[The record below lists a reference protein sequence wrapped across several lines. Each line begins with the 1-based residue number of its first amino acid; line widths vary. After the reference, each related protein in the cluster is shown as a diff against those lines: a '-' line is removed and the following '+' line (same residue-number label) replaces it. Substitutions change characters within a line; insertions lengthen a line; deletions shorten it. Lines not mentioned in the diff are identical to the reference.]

1 MSGLTAALN
10 AALSGIDVFEEA
22 IQTVS
27 TNISNE
33 TTQGYALRS
42 VESETS
48 AYGSSGAG
56 SGVIDPASVQR
67 AADGFA
73 ATRLNSATSANEA
86 AQTLSSAL
94 SAIDEALQGSGDV
107 NSAASTFFADLA
119 TLASEPTSSAQADTT
134 LADAG
139 NLVDTFQAASESLD
153 SQFSGI
159 DESLQQSVASA
170 NQLLSQLATINAG
183 LQTAPN
189 DNSLLDEQQAALNS
203 LSQLIGIQTV
213 PLQNGA
219 VEVTVNGAVLL
230 DQSGA
235 QTLSLTQT
243 TPTSTPELTVGAGDS
258 PVEPGSTSGSIGAN
272 LAAFASTQG
281 ALDSLNWF
289 AAALAGSVNQAQ
301 AEGLN
306 SAGSQGSALFTI
318 PPPQVVAGTANTGSA
333 TLAATVTNA
342 TALPSN
348 GAGYVLSYGSG
359 GWTATVPGTTQTY
372 SLGTGPTL
380 SLPGLT
386 VTVSGAAAAGDTF
399 LIDPTPGAAASISL
413 AATNSSALAVADP
426 YVATAGTVSASGV
439 VTNTNAGSE
448 TEASETVTA
457 TPAGSATIVPAS
469 YFGQS
474 LTLTFT
480 SASAY
485 QITDASGASVA
496 SGTWSNGTAVA
507 IAYPS
512 SSLAAGQYFEVT
524 LSGSPA
530 AGDVVSLTPGGTD
543 SGSNAQRMADL
554 WQATS
559 SIPGGS
565 LEGAI
570 LAIVGNA
577 GSNAST
583 ASSLATNTQDN
594 LTTAEDN
601 LTAIAGVDPNS
612 QAVILTQYQQAFQAA
627 SEVIS
632 IAHQMFEDLVTA
644 IS

>member
-1 MSGLTAALN
+1 MSGLTASLS
-10 AALSGIDVFEEA
+10 AALSGIDAFEQA
-22 IQTVS
+22 IQTIS
-27 TNISNE
+27 NNISNE
-33 TTQGYALRS
+33 TTSGYALRT
-42 VESETS
+42 VETETS

-73 ATRLNSATSANEA
+73 ATRYNSATSANEA

-94 SAIDEALQGSGDV
+94 SAIDQALQGSGDV
-107 NSAASTFFADLA
+107 NSAASTFFADLS
-119 TLASEPTSSAQADTT
+119 TLASEPTDTAQADTT

-139 NLVDTFQAASESLD
+139 NLVDTFQAAAENLN

-159 DESLQQSVASA
+159 DQSLQQSVASA
-170 NQLLSQLATINAG
+170 NQLLAKLATINTG

-203 LSQLIGIQTV
+203 LSQLIGFQTV

-219 VEVTVNGAVLL
+219 IEVTVNGVVLL

-235 QTLSLTQT
+235 QSLSLTQT
-243 TPTSTPELTVGAGDS
+243 TPSSTPELTAGAADT
-258 PVEPGSTSGSIGAN
+258 PLTPGSTSGSIGAN

-281 ALDSLNWF
+281 TLDSLHWF
-289 AAALAGSVNQAQ
+289 AAALAGSVNEAQ

-306 SAGSQGSALFTI
+306 STGSQGSALFTT
-318 PPPQVVAGTANTGSA
+318 PPPEIIAGAANTGSA
-333 TLAATVTNA
+333 SLTASLTNA

-348 GAGYVLSYGSG
+348 GAGYVLDYGSA
-359 GWTATVPGTTQTY
+359 GWTATVPGTTETY

-380 SLPGLT
+380 SLPGLA
-386 VTVSGAAAAGDTF
+386 VTVSGAAAQGDTF
-399 LIDPTPGAAASISL
+399 VIDPTPGAAASISL
-413 AATNSSALAVADP
+413 ATTSSTALAVADP
-426 YVATAGTVSASGV
+426 YVAIAGTVSASGV
-439 VTNTNAGSE
+439 VTNNNAGSE
-448 TEASETVTA
+448 TEASATVTA
-457 TPAGSATIVPAS
+457 TQAGSAAIVPAT

-480 SASAY
+480 SGSAY
-485 QITDASGASVA
+485 QITDASGATVA
-496 SGTWSNGTAVA
+496 SGTWSNGTAIA

-512 SSLAAGQYFEVT
+512 SSLAAGQYFQIT

-570 LAIVGNA
+570 LSIVGDA

-583 ASSLATNTQDN
+583 ASSLATDTEDN
-594 LTTAEDN
+594 LTTAQDN

-612 QAVILTQYQQAFQAA
+612 QAVLLTQYQQAFQAA
-627 SEVIS
+627 SQVIS

-644 IS
+644 L